1 MPSGNYKRTRT
12 TANKVY
18 DSGPYEATVVNHLD
32 RRYMGGLEVELIKY
46 TGSGNTPE
54 SAGQLVHVRYLSPF
68 YGVTPGAG
76 LTANDGY
83 QNTQKSYGMWMVP
96 PDIGTRVLVIF
107 AEGNLN
113 LGYWI
118 GCIPDDYMNFMI
130 PDGRPSTEFTTALTP
145 ESIKGA
151 KLPVGEYNKAFE
163 DGSAIDPTLFKK
175 PYNKDFTEVLETQ
188 GLLFDENRGTTTTS
202 ARRETPSNVFG
213 ISTPGPLDRRDGSP
227 KVTVGPLEDKVDIPY
242 NRLGGTGFVMDDGDA
257 NFIRKT
263 HPEDGPPIYVNKM
276 DRESGGKQSIPQNEL
291 TRLRT
296 RTGHQILMH
305 NSEDLIYIGNARGTT
320 WIEMTSD
327 GKIDIHAQD
336 SVSIMTDND
345 LNITAERDIN
355 MEAGRNINMKA
366 TARYSKGSEIDAKG
380 LESGRIQFE
389 AQHNHNLIVG
399 KDSKVTVVGNLHT
412 GVGQNQF
419 ISTGKF
425 LHVNSGQD
433 NRLTAGGY
441 THINS
446 GKEHRET
453 AQLIHMNGPAA
464 AKAPQAETVIPL
476 ETMQLPYIFTGS
488 ITPVIYDSIVPRAPQ
503 HEPWPHHENLD
514 PASFKKPET
523 DRESPGSLAT
533 ADRVLTPDTFAKN
546 KGGRKRSAVVA
557 GSGGNISTGF
567 EPTTGGASSG
577 VGTIPAD
584 DYSSNFQFS
593 DELGSLSAKYES
605 RGNPTAIGF
614 DTTGG
619 WSYGTYQL
627 ASKVGAM
634 NEYLGFLNRKH
645 SNVYN
650 SLQTAGGNSSAK
662 LGTDAFKQTWESV
675 MSEKG
680 AAETQH
686 EYAVT
691 KYFVPAADKVTR
703 STGVD
708 VRVKSK
714 TLQDVLWSTAIQH
727 GAGGCNRIFQRAIK
741 NCGNS
746 MPSDDALIVAVYN
759 ERARDNGNAYFGR
772 SNTNIR
778 ASVVKRFN
786 NEKLDALKSL
796 ELEIKNQSLPTQSGQ
811 LGEVTLPVGPQ

>member
-1 MPSGNYKRTRT
+1 MASGKFTRSPVT
-12 TANKVY
+12 TSRVK
-18 DSGPYEATVVNHLD
+18 DIGPYEAIVVNHLD
-32 RRYMGGLEVELIKY
+32 RRYMGGLEVELVKY

-54 SAGQLVHVRYLSPF
+54 AAGQLVHVRYLSPF

-76 LTANDGY
+76 LTPNDGY
-83 QNTQKSYGMWMVP
+83 HNTQKSYGMWMVP

-130 PDGRPSTEFTTALTP
+130 PDGRPSTEQTTALTP
-145 ESIKGA
+145 DGIKGA

-163 DGSAIDPTLFKK
+163 DGSVIDPTLFKK

-227 KVTVGPLEDKVDIPY
+227 KVTVGPAEDKVDLPY
-242 NRLGGTGFVMDDGDA
+242 NRLGGSSFVMDDGDA

-263 HPEDGPPIYVNKM
+263 HPEDGPPIYINKM
-276 DRESGGKQSIPQNEL
+276 DRQPGGKQSIPQNEL

-355 MEAGRNINMKA
+355 FEAGRNINMKA
-366 TARYSKGSEIDAKG
+366 TARYSKGSETDQKG

-389 AQHNHNLIVG
+389 AQHNYNLMVG
-399 KDSKVTVVGNLHT
+399 KDSRVTVIGDMHA
-412 GVGQNQF
+412 GVGKNQF

-425 LHVNSGQD
+425 LHVNTGQD
-433 NRLTAGGY
+433 NRFTAGGY
-441 THINS
+441 THLHS
-446 GKEHRET
+446 EKEHRET
-453 AQLIHMNGPAA
+453 ATFIHMNGPKAA
-464 AKAPQAETVIPL
+464 SANQADAVTPL
-476 ETMQLPYIFTGS
+476 NTIQLPFIFPGANK
-488 ITPVIYDSIVPRAPQ
+488 PVVYDSIVPRAPQ
-503 HEPWPHHENLD
+503 HEPWPHHENLN
-514 PASFKKPET
+514 PLSFKRPQT
-523 DRESPGSLAT
+523 DREQPGSLST
-533 ADRVLTPDTFAKN
+533 ADRVLTPDTFVKN
-546 KGGRKRSAVVA
+546 KGGRKRSAFVA

-567 EPTTGGASSG
+567 ENSPGGTSTG
-577 VGTIPAD
+577 VGTQPVP
-584 DYSSNFQFS
+584 DYSSNFEFS

-614 DTTGG
+614 DSTGG

-627 ASKVGAM
+627 ASKQGAM
-634 NEYLGFLNRKH
+634 KEYLGFLNRKH
-645 SNVYN
+645 PDLYN
-650 SLQTAGGNSSAK
+650 TLQSAGGNSSATN
-662 LGTDAFKQTWESV
+662 GTDTFKKSWESI
-675 MSEKG
+675 MSSKTQG
-680 AAETQH
+680 DTQH
-686 EYAVT
+686 EYAVSQ
-691 KYFVPAADKVTR
+691 YFIPAADKVAK

-708 VRVKSK
+708 VRVKTK
-714 TLQDVLWSTAIQH
+714 TLQDVLWSTSIQH
-727 GAGGCNRIFQRAIK
+727 GAGGCNTIFKRAIK
-741 NCGNS
+741 NCGN
-746 MPSDDALIVAVYN
+746 PNPTDDALIVAVYN
-759 ERARDNGNAYFGR
+759 ERARDNGNAYFGSSTKTVR
-772 SNTNIR
+772 K
-778 ASVVKRFN
+778 SVVMRFN

-796 ELEIKNQSLPTQSGQ
+796 ELEIKQQSLPTQSGTT
-811 LGEVTLPVGPQ
+811 GEVTLPVGPQ